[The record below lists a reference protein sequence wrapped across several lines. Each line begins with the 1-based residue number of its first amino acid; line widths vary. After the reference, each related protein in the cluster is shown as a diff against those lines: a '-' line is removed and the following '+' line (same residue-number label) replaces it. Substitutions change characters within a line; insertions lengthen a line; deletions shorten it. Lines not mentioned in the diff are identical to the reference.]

1 MAEGNT
7 AFSSTLLDFLNRGRE
22 SETELKPDNRPG
34 RTGRMNLSDVLTT
47 VCGKPIT
54 VEDVL
59 VFLKATGTF
68 RNAIYHMISIEVLML
83 KAQEM
88 QVTLREHEV
97 HAYCKAK
104 KEGLGIQ
111 DAAAM
116 NDYCKWLGITY
127 EHWLKQV
134 EIELIREKLKQALF
148 PEAKIRELF
157 AEHHQSLRT
166 YSLSR
171 IVGDDPDRLTAF
183 RRQVEAGEAD
193 FSALARGHSLEQNTR
208 VAGGFL
214 GRIKPGMLN
223 PELEKHLFAA
233 SANELVGPIAQ
244 DGRWALYRVDD
255 VQEPEFTEQL
265 KEQIAE
271 RLFVDWLENEVRIVP
286 A

>member
-1 MAEGNT
+1 M

-22 SETELKPDNRPG
+22 SGPEPRPDNKPG
-34 RTGRMNLSDVLTT
+34 RTGRMNMSDVLTT

-83 KAQEM
+83 KARELNI
-88 QVTLREHEV
+88 TLLENEV
-97 HAYCKAK
+97 HAYCKAR
-104 KEGLGIQ
+104 KEGLGIR

-127 EHWLKQV
+127 DHWLKQV
-134 EIELIREKLKQALF
+134 EIELIRQKLKQALF
-148 PEAKIRELF
+148 PEGTIRELF
-157 AEHHQSLRT
+157 AEHHQTLRT

-171 IVGDDPDRLTAF
+171 IVSDDHDQLTAF
-183 RRQVEAGEAD
+183 RRQVEGGEAD
-193 FSALARGHSLEQNTR
+193 FSALARRHSLEQNTR

-223 PELEKHLFAA
+223 PDIEKYLFSAA
-233 SANELVGPIAQ
+233 PNELVGPILQ

-255 VQEPEFTEQL
+255 VQEPEYTEQL
-265 KEQIAE
+265 REQIAE
-271 RLFVDWLENEVRIVP
+271 RLFVDWLENEVRVVP

>member
-1 MAEGNT
+1 
-7 AFSSTLLDFLNRGRE
+7 
-22 SETELKPDNRPG
+22 
-34 RTGRMNLSDVLTT
+34 MNMSDVLTT

-83 KAQEM
+83 KAQEL
-88 QVTLREHEV
+88 QVSLQEHEV
-97 HAYCKAK
+97 HAYCKAR
-104 KEGLGIQ
+104 KEGLGIH
-111 DAAAM
+111 DATAM

-127 EHWLKQV
+127 DHWLKQV
-134 EIELIREKLKQALF
+134 EIELIRQKLKQALF
-148 PEAKIRELF
+148 PESKIRDLF

-171 IVGDDPDRLTAF
+171 IVSDDQDQLARF
-183 RRQVEAGEAD
+183 RGQVEAGEAD
-193 FSALARGHSLEQNTR
+193 FSALARRHSLEQNTR

-223 PELEKHLFAA
+223 PELEKHLFSAT
-233 SANELVGPIAQ
+233 ANELVGPISQ
-244 DGRWALYRVDD
+244 DGCWALYRVDD
-255 VQEPEFTEQL
+255 IQEPAFTEEL

-271 RLFVDWLENEVRIVP
+271 RLFVDWLENEVRVVP